1 MSATETQSSKTKT
14 LSVGT
19 ATPALTPRLLT
30 IKAAA
35 AYLSVAVWAIRE
47 LIWSKELCAIRIGR
61 RFVIDRA
68 SLDKYIDRRLSES
81 AA

>member
-1 MSATETQSSKTKT
+1 MPKQSTILPSPTG
-14 LSVGT
+14 SV
-19 ATPALTPRLLT
+19 TPLVVPRLLT

-35 AYLSVAVWAIRE
+35 AYLSVAIWHVRE
-47 LIWSKELCAIRIGR
+47 LIWQKEVHAIRMGR